1 MGMGK
6 PVIWLME
13 GHVCGFTLPL
23 PVNVMERWKSG
34 HLIRVNEDGSTF
46 QGPHYVLP
54 DGSAAAE
61 VEAPA
66 DDAVSDLHVPV
77 RPKKNASR
85 VEWAAYAI
93 ALGATTGD
101 AADGMSRDELIDLTT
116 PPEEKASGS

>member
-1 MGMGK
+1 MGK
-6 PVIWLME
+6 PVIWLKE

-23 PVNVMERWKSG
+23 PVNVMERWRAG

-54 DGSAAAE
+54 DGTAAAE
-61 VEAPA
+61 TEAPA
-66 DDAVSDLHVPV
+66 DDDAVSTLNAPA

-85 VEWAAYAI
+85 IEWAAYAI
-93 ALGATTGD
+93 ALGACSGD